1 VSAQLA
7 VVIGGHGYLGRVISD
22 GLGAAGWQVQVVS
35 RTGDT
40 RHGLPSI
47 ALPSLRDIL
56 AQQPA
61 ATIVSLLAGD
71 RHDEPRVL
79 RQTAAML
86 PDAGR
91 VRIVHASSCSVY
103 GAAPGICQE
112 DTPVQP
118 VNPYAVAKAAAE
130 TVVASAFREHL
141 ILRIATVHGHDQA
154 GEKKQSV
161 HRLLWQAAAGT
172 VHLYAAQAWRP
183 FVEWR
188 QAAQVV
194 VSAACRPELSGVL
207 NIARDHAMF
216 GTVAG
221 YAAGLF
227 GADVQH
233 VEQADGRDYRVDTA
247 GAQAHGLLRPE
258 TGAGLWES
266 MRHYA
271 TTITDLSPETVAS
284 R

>member
-7 VVIGGHGYLGRVISD
+7 VVIGGHGYLGRLISD
-22 GLGAAGWQVQVVS
+22 GLDAAGWQVQVVS

-40 RHGLPSI
+40 RHGRPSI
-47 ALPSLRDIL
+47 ALPALPDLL
-56 AQQPA
+56 ARQPA
-61 ATIVSLLAGD
+61 ATLVSLLAGD

-79 RQTAAML
+79 RDVAAML
-86 PDAGR
+86 PDTGR
-91 VRIVHASSCSVY
+91 VRLVHASSCSVY
-103 GAAPGICQE
+103 GAAPGICRE

-118 VNPYAVAKAAAE
+118 VNPYAVAKADAE
-130 TVVASAFREHL
+130 TVVAGAFREHL

-161 HRLLWQAAAGT
+161 HRLLWQAADGT
-172 VHLYAAQAWRP
+172 VQLYGGRARRP

-188 QAAQVV
+188 HAAQVM
-194 VSAACRPELSGVL
+194 VSAVCRPELSGVL
-207 NIARDHAMF
+207 NIAWDHATF

-233 VEQADGRDYRVDTA
+233 VEQADGRDYQVDTTA
-247 GAQAHGLLRPE
+247 AQAHGLLRPE

-266 MRHYA
+266 MRAYA
-271 TTITDLSPETVAS
+271 KTITDLRLETATA